1 RDDATGNW
9 ITYNGEVFN
18 FRDIRRELVAR
29 GLGFRSES
37 DTEVLLKGFGALGKD
52 AIADWRGMFAFGF
65 WNVEQRLLTLVRD
78 RLVINP
84 LYYYQ
89 DGDTFVFA
97 SEIRALRATGLAP
110 RKISPPALDSYL
122 ANGSVEQPLTII
134 ENIHAVLPGHLLT
147 FKDGRV

>member
-1 RDDATGNW
+1 MCGIFGIVTTKPRAELIEPINRAVNALAHRGPDDGGIEFVSDERDGLTVAFAHRRLSILDLSLAGHQPMRDDATGNW

-78 RLVINP
+78 RL
-84 LYYYQ
+84 
-89 DGDTFVFA
+89 
-97 SEIRALRATGLAP
+97 
-110 RKISPPALDSYL
+110 
-122 ANGSVEQPLTII
+122 
-134 ENIHAVLPGHLLT
+134 
-147 FKDGRV
+147 